1 MFGPARA
8 PLLFFT
14 RSGAAAPAVRV
25 SDPGWRRPQSFGVG
39 LSNVGDDLF
48 GSSGD
53 PSPPPTVLCCAV
65 LADRTGPRVGV
76 SGSSGA
82 PAGFP
87 WRCWLADETSVSTYR
102 LGRA

>member
-1 MFGPARA
+1 MFGPPGPLYCFSPAAWQPTQPYGCPIRA
-8 PLLFFT
+8 
-14 RSGAAAPAVRV
+14 GDV
-25 SDPGWRRPQSFGVG
+25 PQSFGVG

-48 GSSGD
+48 GSSGG
-53 PSPPPTVLCCAV
+53 PSPPPTVLCCA
-65 LADRTGPRVGV
+65 AHRTGPRVGV

-87 WRCWLADETSVSTYR
+87 WRCWLADETSVSIYR